1 MAVAMER
8 ASKGRAGVVG
18 GSGSAS
24 SGEAEALAIK
34 EKVKRLGKLMPSL
47 LVEYRPTL
55 GAIVVKMR
63 PKKTG
68 GPVSIVRASV
78 SAGGERQNI
87 GNRQKF

>member
-34 EKVKRLGKLMPSL
+34 EKVRQLCRQMPTL
-47 LVEYRPTL
+47 LFEWRPTL
-55 GAIVVKMR
+55 GAMVVKMR

-68 GPVSIVRASV
+68 GSVSIVRASV

-87 GNRQKF
+87 GNG